1 MNANTKIAQPISDP
15 INKSSAP
22 PSMILPDGIVDFSDD
37 LSNDDDD
44 LMDDDDLKLK
54 RTLDSSHE
62 FPDGKVEKN
71 ETDPGKS
78 KLRIKTGGI
87 LLNGLIE
94 SSNLIPNA
102 NFYLFIFSW

>member
-1 MNANTKIAQPISDP
+1 MNANTKIAQPNSDP

-22 PSMILPDGIVDFSDD
+22 PGMILPDGIVDFSDD

-44 LMDDDDLKLK
+44 DDMLDDDDLKLK
-54 RTLDSSHE
+54 RTLDSTRE
-62 FPDGKVEKN
+62 VADRNIEKM

-87 LLNGLIE
+87 YMNCPIE
-94 SSNLIPNA
+94 CSNCYI
-102 NFYLFIFSW
+102 FIFSWENG